1 MCCVVQ
7 DSVATI
13 VIHTRK
19 IRSTP
24 YYIARYMGVR
34 GSLTTMA
41 VPKMGRTTSS
51 GETSDMPLIP
61 VGFYPSNH
69 AKQGSGAGEAG
80 GHRVIGSSMGTGWPK
95 CCAVTD
101 DAECAWAQAW
111 TWTNKSANVELDE
124 GMEYHRKVHM

>member
-51 GETSDMPLIP
+51 GENIRHATD
-61 VGFYPSNH
+61 PSRFLPFE
-69 AKQGSGAGEAG
+69 S
-80 GHRVIGSSMGTGWPK
+80 R
-95 CCAVTD
+95 
-101 DAECAWAQAW
+101 
-111 TWTNKSANVELDE
+111 
-124 GMEYHRKVHM
+124 